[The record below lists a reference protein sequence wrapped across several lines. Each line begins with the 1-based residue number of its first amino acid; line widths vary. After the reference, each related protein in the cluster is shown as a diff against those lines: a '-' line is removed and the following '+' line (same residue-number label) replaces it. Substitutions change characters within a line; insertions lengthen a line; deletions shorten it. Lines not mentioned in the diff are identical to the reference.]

1 MTTYRGG
8 RVFIC
13 AASDASRSMPVSCG
27 GRNGTAAG
35 ILFPFRVNFDQPV
48 QELAAL
54 EQGLDADVLV
64 EAMNVPKVAADEH
77 GFHTVR
83 RNPDGVRELSIRGAR
98 LQDRQHR
105 HSWPE
110 LRGELLDRAKHLGCQ
125 RRRW

>member
-13 AASDASRSMPVSCG
+13 AASGASRSMPVSCG
-27 GRNGTAAG
+27 GRSGTAAG
-35 ILFPFRVNFDQPV
+35 ILLPFRVSLDQPV

-64 EAMNVPKVAADEH
+64 EAMNVADVAADEH
-77 GFHTVR
+77 GLHTVR
-83 RNPDGVRELSIRGAR
+83 RNPHGVRELSIRGAR

-105 HSWPE
+105 HSGPA
-110 LRGELLDRAKHLGCQ
+110 LRGELPDRA
-125 RRRW
+125 